1 MNLLTQA
8 VRTRSDHI
16 MANEEAYS
24 LIGDRTKELLELP
37 EVKEMAVRIAKQNG
51 REAAVKQIYLLAIA
65 TLYGMR

>member
-16 MANEEAYS
+16 MTNEEAYS